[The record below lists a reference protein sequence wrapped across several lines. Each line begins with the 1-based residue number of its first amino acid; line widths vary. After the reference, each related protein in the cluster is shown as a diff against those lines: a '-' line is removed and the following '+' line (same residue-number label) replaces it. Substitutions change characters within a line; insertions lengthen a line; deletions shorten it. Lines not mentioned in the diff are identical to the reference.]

1 MDRETRCVLGWKV
14 TWERSQAVMQAIV
27 DEAPKAKW
35 YFSDAFDVYASL
47 GYHFGRYA
55 ISEGK
60 ADTFSVE
67 ADNAELRHYLARLAR
82 SSRCFSRCPY
92 ALACAVRLF
101 VYYFNHRQLKKRL
114 FPKYSFQIIDFVHS
128 PF

>member
-1 MDRETRCVLGWKV
+1 
-14 TWERSQAVMQAIV
+14 MQTIV

-35 YFSDAFDVYASL
+35 YFSDALDVYASL
-47 GYHFGRYA
+47 WYHFGRYA
-55 ISEGK
+55 VSDGK
-60 ADTFSVE
+60 SDTYSVE

-114 FPKYSFQIIDFVHS
+114 FPKYNFHIIDFVHS
-128 PF
+128 PV